1 MGFFF
6 YYKKLEYDFTAYF
19 GYPDK
24 VKEQFFK
31 YLETEKAASG
41 HTLKN
46 YRRDLDE
53 FTAYLKL
60 EFPRFIIKEKVEWG
74 KIESQHLRG
83 FIGSL
88 LQKNK
93 ASSVGRKL
101 SSLKSFYH
109 FCVRKGL
116 LEKNP
121 ARLILTPK
129 KPKLLPKFLS
139 VDEAERLLAVTQK
152 TDKSL
157 NKRDFAILEILY
169 GCGLRV
175 SELVG
180 LNFSSL
186 DSSNKTL
193 RVKGKGN
200 KERVLPLGEK
210 AWFAL
215 NQYLELRNKPAS
227 QEEALFLTNRG
238 VRINVRGIERLV
250 EQYQLRSGL
259 GRKVSPHGLR
269 HSYATHLLGNGAD
282 LRSIQQLLGHAS
294 LSTTQKYT
302 HLSLE
307 KLMEIYDKSHPK
319 A

>member
-1 MGFFF
+1 M
-6 YYKKLEYDFTAYF
+6 KLDFL
-19 GYPDK
+19 
-24 VKEQFFK
+24 K
-31 YLETEKAASG
+31 YLESEKAASL

-46 YRRDLDE
+46 YARDLDE
-53 FTAYLKL
+53 FKLYLKG
-60 EFPRFIIKEKVEWG
+60 EFPRFIEKQEVLWGKVEAR
-74 KIESQHLRG
+74 HLRG
-83 FIGSL
+83 FIAYL

-101 SSLKSFYH
+101 STLKSFYH
-109 FCVRKGL
+109 FCVRKGF

-129 KPKLLPKFLS
+129 KPKLLPRFLS
-139 VDEAERLLAVTQK
+139 VDEAERLLVVAQ
-152 TDKSL
+152 KSL
-157 NKRDFAILEILY
+157 KALSGRDSAILEILY

-175 SELVG
+175 SELAG
-180 LNFSSL
+180 LNYASL
-186 DSSNKTL
+186 DASNRSL

-200 KERVLPLGEK
+200 KERVVPIGEK

-215 NQYLELRNKPAS
+215 NRYLEERKPPAS
-227 QEEALFLTNRG
+227 QQEPIFLGQRG
-238 VRINVRGIERLV
+238 QRVPVRSIERLV
-250 EQYQLRSGL
+250 ERYQLIGGL

>member
-1 MGFFF
+1 M
-6 YYKKLEYDFTAYF
+6 K
-19 GYPDK
+19 DK
-24 VKEQFFK
+24 FLK
-31 YLETEKAASG
+31 YLQSEKVASP
-41 HTLKN
+41 HTLKS
-46 YRRDLDE
+46 YQRDLDE
-53 FTAYLKL
+53 FALFLKN
-60 EFPRFIIKEKVEWG
+60 EFGNLLRKGNVEWEKVEVRH
-74 KIESQHLRG
+74 IRS
-83 FIGSL
+83 FIAKL

-129 KPKLLPKFLS
+129 KPKLLPRFLS
-139 VDEAERLLAVTQK
+139 VDEAERLMAVAHSSQK
-152 TDKSL
+152 ILS
-157 NKRDFAILEILY
+157 KRDSAILELLY

-180 LNFSSL
+180 LDIAHVDFSNQSI
-186 DSSNKTL
+186 

-200 KERVLPLGEK
+200 KERIVPFMGK
-210 AWFAL
+210 ALIAL
-215 NQYLELRNKPAS
+215 QNYYEERKEQKSLE
-227 QEEALFLTNRG
+227 EEALFLSKRKA
-238 VRINVRGIERLV
+238 RINVRSIERLV
-250 EQYQLRSGL
+250 ESYQIQSGL
-259 GRKVSPHGLR
+259 GRKISPHGLR

-282 LRSIQQLLGHAS
+282 LRSIQELLGHAS

-307 KLMEIYDKSHPK
+307 KLMEIYDKAHPK

>member
-1 MGFFF
+1 MKNAF
-6 YYKKLEYDFTAYF
+6 L
-19 GYPDK
+19 
-24 VKEQFFK
+24 K
-31 YLETEKAASG
+31 YLETEKSASP

-46 YRRDLDE
+46 YGRDLKE
-53 FTAYLKL
+53 FVLYLKQDFPSLVKGEEALWEKL
-60 EFPRFIIKEKVEWG
+60 ETR
-74 KIESQHLRG
+74 HLRS
-83 FIGSL
+83 FIAHL
-88 LQKNK
+88 IQKNK

-101 SSLKSFYH
+101 STLKSFYQ
-109 FCVRKGL
+109 FCVRKAL

-129 KPKLLPKFLS
+129 KPRLLPKFLS
-139 VDEAERLLAVTQK
+139 VDEAERLLATSQK
-152 TDKSL
+152 TNKTFS
-157 NKRDFAILEILY
+157 KRDHAIFEILY

-180 LNFSSL
+180 LDFASL
-186 DSSNKTL
+186 DFSNQSL
-193 RVKGKGN
+193 RVKGKGK
-200 KERVLPLGEK
+200 KERIVPIGEK
-210 AWFAL
+210 AWEAL
-215 NQYLELRNKPAS
+215 NAYLKERKPALS
-227 QEEALFLTNRG
+227 QKEALFLNNRG
-238 VRINVRGIERLV
+238 QRIHVRRV
-250 EQYQLRSGL
+250 EALLEEYQLRSGL

-307 KLMEIYDKSHPK
+307 KLMEIYDKAHPK

>member
-1 MGFFF
+1 MQG
-6 YYKKLEYDFTAYF
+6 
-19 GYPDK
+19 
-24 VKEQFFK
+24 QFFR
-31 YLETEKAASG
+31 YLESEKSASP

-46 YRRDLDE
+46 YRRDLEE
-53 FTAYLKL
+53 FSAYLKA
-60 EFPRFIIKEKVEWG
+60 EFPRLLNKDEADWRRVE
-74 KIESQHLRG
+74 SRHLRA
-83 FIGSL
+83 FIGHL

-93 ASSVGRKL
+93 SASVGRKL
-101 SSLKSFYH
+101 STLKSFYH

-116 LEKNP
+116 LDKNP

-139 VDEAERLLAVTQK
+139 VDEAERLLAVARK
-152 TDKSL
+152 ARKPL
-157 NKRDFAILEILY
+157 GKRDAAMLEVLY

-175 SELVG
+175 SELAG

-186 DSSNKTL
+186 DASNQTL
-193 RVKGKGN
+193 RIRGKGN
-200 KERVLPLGEK
+200 KERIVPLGAK
-210 AWFAL
+210 AWEAL
-215 NQYLELRNKPAS
+215 QAYLEERGGGRSPS
-227 QEEALFLTNRG
+227 EALFLSGRG
-238 VRINVRGIERLV
+238 ARVQVRSLQRLV
-250 EQYQLRSGL
+250 EEYQLRSGL